1 MIARAS
7 ASSCAASWELG
18 GRRATA
24 ARIADADGDD
34 GEEEG
39 KPRGSGEQTPH
50 EKRQKPGRRL
60 FELAVAAEL
69 LPLPLLLLSLS
80 LPLPEE
86 EAEEPR
92 SEEGSEEA
100 AAAAAASGESE
111 GRAPP
116 SSPTIYPGLA
126 SHSPREAH
134 PAHSGW

>member
-50 EKRQKPGRRL
+50 ENRQKPGLRL
-60 FELAVAAEL
+60 LAAGFLSE
-69 LPLPLLLLSLS
+69 PLAPLLSLD
-80 LPLPEE
+80 EE
-86 EAEEPR
+86 EEEEPEKER
-92 SEEGSEEA
+92 LKS
-100 AAAAAASGESE
+100 
-111 GRAPP
+111 
-116 SSPTIYPGLA
+116 T
-126 SHSPREAH
+126 
-134 PAHSGW
+134 